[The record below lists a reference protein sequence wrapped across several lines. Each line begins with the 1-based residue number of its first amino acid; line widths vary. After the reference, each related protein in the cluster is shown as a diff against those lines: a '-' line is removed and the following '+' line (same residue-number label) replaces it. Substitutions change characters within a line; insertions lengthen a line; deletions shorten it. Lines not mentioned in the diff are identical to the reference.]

1 MSAKSNRLIGA
12 LLLLLFGGLTVAVM
26 GHAVWVTA
34 LDQQVQT
41 ALIPAESPLN
51 TAIFNIIAFCGSPA
65 IVLSLTFLL
74 CIYLWR
80 RGAGQR
86 SLLLGGLQLAIA
98 AGAELVKFIVQRPRP
113 TQQLT
118 ADTGFSFPSGHT
130 VCTAVLVFSI
140 LLVIIPLIDD
150 QEQALAATL
159 IGIVWIGLVAGSR
172 VYLRDHFASD
182 ILGGLLFASG
192 CWLLAR
198 PFAARVSAR
207 LYRLI
212 SARLQ
217 NHQQER

>member
-1 MSAKSNRLIGA
+1 MSTKSNRLIGA
-12 LLLLLFGGLTVAVM
+12 LLLLLFGGLMVAVM
-26 GHAVWVTA
+26 GHAAWVMA

-74 CIYLWR
+74 CVYLWR

-86 SLLLGGLQLAIA
+86 SLLLGGLQLTIA

-118 ADTGFSFPSGHT
+118 ADTGFSFLSGHT

-159 IGIVWIGLVAGSR
+159 IASCGSGWSPSPGCICGI
-172 VYLRDHFASD
+172 
-182 ILGGLLFASG
+182 ILLLTSWAACCSPAAAG
-192 CWLLAR
+192 CWPGHSR
-198 PFAARVSAR
+198 PGSA
-207 LYRLI
+207 LDCTG
-212 SARLQ
+212 
-217 NHQQER
+217 